1 MGTRTVF
8 PTCVVGMT
16 EPLCCLHTNGWMIFQ
31 TYDIL
36 FLRLKQQRTQMKLDC
51 RIVALG

>member
-8 PTCVVGMT
+8 PTCAVGMT
-16 EPLCCLHTNGWMIFQ
+16 EPLCYCTQTDGQFFK

-36 FLRLKQQRTQMKLDC
+36 FLRLKQQRTKMKLDC
-51 RIVALG
+51 RIVAFG